1 MDCRQTAT
9 QKSTISPL
17 KVLSKDEPEEQ
28 RNNNGEQ
35 AARDPTLTGPQ
46 TAGMT
51 SGVSGEVDKGTLSPA
66 LLENGYAHDVIRE
79 ILDDREKRLMHV
91 SMVQNLDLKPDAEGI
106 DEEARRTRTAQRLGP
121 GTGIGA

>member
-17 KVLSKDEPEEQ
+17 KTLSKDGPEEQ

-51 SGVSGEVDKGTLSPA
+51 SGVSGEVDKGILSPA
-66 LLENGYAHDVIRE
+66 LSENGHAHDVIRKV
-79 ILDDREKRLMHV
+79 LDDRK
-91 SMVQNLDLKPDAEGI
+91 KG
-106 DEEARRTRTAQRLGP
+106 
-121 GTGIGA
+121 